1 MNSMRR
7 ARHAGGYTLIEL
19 LAVLAIL
26 GILAMGAAPLAEL
39 ATQRQ
44 KEQALRDALW
54 EIRTALDAYKRAVDA
69 GQLPREPGGSG
80 YPPSLAVLVQGVHGP
95 QGGQGSQTLYFLR
108 RLPRDPF
115 APAELSAEASWALRS
130 YASPPDAPQP
140 GADVYDVMS
149 RSERIGSNGVPL
161 KDW

>member
-1 MNSMRR
+1 VNHQVGRLRR
-7 ARHAGGYTLIEL
+7 GYTLVEL

-26 GILAMGAAPLAEL
+26 SILAMGAAPLAEL

-54 EIRTALDAYKRAVDA
+54 EIRGALDAYKRAVDS
-69 GQLPREPGGSG
+69 GQIARAPGGSG
-80 YPPSLAVLVQGVHGP
+80 YPPTLSVLVEGVRGAQG
-95 QGGQGSQTLYFLR
+95 QTLYFLR

-115 APAELSAEASWALRS
+115 APAEQMAESNWALRA
-130 YASPPDAPQP
+130 YDSPPQEPRP

-149 RSERIGSNGVPL
+149 RSKRIGSNGVPL

>member
-1 MNSMRR
+1 VTLRR
-7 ARHAGGYTLIEL
+7 RRGYTLVEL

-26 GILAMGAAPLAEL
+26 SVLAMGAAPLAEL

-54 EIRTALDAYKRAVDA
+54 QIRGALDAYKRAVDA
-69 GQLPREPGGSG
+69 GQIPRSAGASG
-80 YPPSLAVLVQGVHGP
+80 YPPSLAALVEGTRGP
-95 QGGQGSQTLYFLR
+95 QGQLLYFLR
-108 RLPRDPF
+108 RVPRDPF
-115 APAELSAEASWALRS
+115 APAEQPAEATWVLRS
-130 YASPPDAPQP
+130 YESPPDAPKP

-149 RSERIGSNGVPL
+149 RSDRIGSNGVPL

>member
-1 MNSMRR
+1 LIR
-7 ARHAGGYTLIEL
+7 AWRGYTLVEL

-26 GILAMGAAPLAEL
+26 SILAMGAAPLAEL

-54 EIRTALDAYKRAVDA
+54 EIRGALDAHKRAVDA
-69 GQLPREPGGSG
+69 GQVARAPGGSG
-80 YPPSLAVLVQGVHGP
+80 YPPTLSVLVEGVRGAQG
-95 QGGQGSQTLYFLR
+95 QTLYFLR

-115 APAELSAEASWALRS
+115 APAEQTSEQSAEASWALRA
-130 YASPPDAPQP
+130 YDSPPEAPRP
-140 GADVYDVMS
+140 GVDVYDVRS
-149 RSERIGSNGVPL
+149 RSTRIGSNGVPL

>member
-1 MNSMRR
+1 MTWRKVR
-7 ARHAGGYTLIEL
+7 GYTLVEL

-26 GILAMGAAPLAEL
+26 SVLAMGAAPLAEL

-44 KEQALRDALW
+44 KEQSLRDALW
-54 EIRTALDAYKRAVDA
+54 QIRGALDAYKRAVDA
-69 GQLPREPGGSG
+69 GQIPRGAGASG
-80 YPPSLAVLVQGVHGP
+80 YPPSLAVLVEGTRGP
-95 QGGQGSQTLYFLR
+95 QGQLMYFLR
-108 RLPRDPF
+108 RIPRDPF
-115 APAELSAEASWALRS
+115 APAEQPAEATWALRS
-130 YASPPDAPQP
+130 YESPPDAPKP